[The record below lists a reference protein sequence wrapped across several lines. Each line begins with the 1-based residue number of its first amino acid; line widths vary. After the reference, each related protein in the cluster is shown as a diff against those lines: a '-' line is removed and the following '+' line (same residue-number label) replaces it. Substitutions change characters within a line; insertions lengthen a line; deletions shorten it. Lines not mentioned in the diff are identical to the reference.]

1 MAQANIGW
9 PGHYKCLEPDRM
21 LSADNLLSRSR
32 KIAPFLSWSQ
42 AMPLDPQVQRY
53 LRQQAEAGGSVPGQS
68 PVEELRAR
76 QRAQRLVLVED
87 RSIPGPA
94 NEIPLRIYAPPGERP
109 APVLVW
115 FHGGGWVVGDLDTTD
130 SLCRVLCEWA
140 GCVVISVNYRHA
152 PEHPFPAAVDDAYA
166 ATCWVALNAAELG
179 VDAGRIAVGGA
190 SAGGN
195 LAAAAALKAN
205 VEGRPGI
212 VFQYLVYP
220 VTDGSLS
227 QQSMKRNSSG
237 YGLSQAGMSW
247 YWDQY
252 VPDPARRSDPLA
264 SPLAAT
270 DLSGLP
276 PAFVMTAEFD
286 PLCDEGE
293 AYAER
298 LRQAGVSVQLKRY
311 EGMIHGFLVNPGE
324 FDAAKLALVDSAIAL
339 RAAFGNAL

>member
-1 MAQANIGW
+1 
-9 PGHYKCLEPDRM
+9 M
-21 LSADNLLSRSR
+21 LPADNLPLGSR
-32 KIAPFLSWSQ
+32 KIAAFLSLSQ

-53 LRQQAEAGGSVPGQS
+53 LSQQAEAGGPVTGQS
-68 PVEELRAR
+68 SVEELRSR
-76 QRAQRLVLVED
+76 TRAQRIVRVED
-87 RSIPGPA
+87 RAIPGPA
-94 NEIPLRIYAPPGERP
+94 SEIPLRIYVPPGGPP
-109 APVLVW
+109 APALVW

-130 SLCRVLCEWA
+130 SLCRMLCEWA
-140 GCVVISVNYRHA
+140 GCVVVNVNYRHA

-179 VDAGRIAVGGA
+179 VDAGLIAVGGA

-195 LAAAAALKAN
+195 LAAAVALKAKA
-205 VEGRPGI
+205 ERRPGL

-220 VTDGSLS
+220 VTDGSLG
-227 QQSMKRNSSG
+227 QPSMQTNSSG

-252 VPDPARRSDPLA
+252 VPDLARRSDPLA
-264 SPLAAT
+264 SPLAAS

-276 PAFVMTAEFD
+276 PALVMTAEFD

-298 LRQAGVSVQLKRY
+298 LRHAGVSVQLKRY

-324 FDAAKLALVDSAIAL
+324 FDAAKIALIDSATAL
-339 RAAFGNAL
+339 RAAFGKPL